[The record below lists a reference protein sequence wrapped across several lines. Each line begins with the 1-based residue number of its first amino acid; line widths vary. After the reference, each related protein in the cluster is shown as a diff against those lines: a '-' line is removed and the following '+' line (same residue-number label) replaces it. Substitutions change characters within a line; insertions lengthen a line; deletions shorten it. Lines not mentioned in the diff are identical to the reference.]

1 MRAAIK
7 EWLASSRQKL
17 DAGELTA
24 ADLDRLE
31 DIANEP
37 RQLVLYLYSKSTNMR
52 SGVAS
57 WMLYDATKPQEPT
70 LPQDTPPYESVLAA
84 LADGWRVVQFPDA
97 KLYAYQGVDNDYLGF
112 EFILEKM
119 V

>member
-1 MRAAIK
+1 MHAAIK
-7 EWLASSRQKL
+7 EWLASSRHKL
-17 DAGELTA
+17 EAGQLTA

-31 DIANEP
+31 ELADGP
-37 RQLVLYLYSKSTNMR
+37 RQLVLYLYSKSSNMR
-52 SGVAS
+52 SPVVS
-57 WMLYDATKPQEPT
+57 WVLYDANAPHEPA
-70 LPQDTPPYESVLAA
+70 LPQDEPPYGSVLAA
-84 LADGWRVVQFPDA
+84 IADGWRVVQFPDA